1 MSIKSNI
8 DLFLEINYNNAN
20 AINCKL
26 EGSGDIELSGMAKTL
41 NKQKRGSGDID
52 INKLRLQQ

>member
-1 MSIKSNI
+1 MP
-8 DLFLEINYNNAN
+8 N